1 MRENG
6 RQGRKGMPLKKD
18 LFDLEGKVA
27 LITGAALGLGRSFAN
42 VLAEAGTDVAIVDI
56 DKDHL
61 TETEGILKNTGR
73 KVLKIVADVSEPAD
87 VARMADETFSNL
99 GQLNI
104 AVNNAGI
111 IHKPYRFHETPL
123 KEWNRLISINM
134 TGVFTCMQRE
144 IEYMLKGQGGVIINI
159 ASILGLRGL
168 VPELAPRVS
177 YVAAKHAV
185 IGLTKQAALEYAG
198 DGIRVNAI
206 APGWF
211 EGTEIARERLA
222 DVNEAYYRGRSQKII
237 GATPL
242 RRRGRVH
249 ELSALLLYL
258 ASDASS
264 FVTGQTF
271 AVDGGWTVY

>member
-1 MRENG
+1 
-6 RQGRKGMPLKKD
+6 MPLGKE
-18 LFDLEGKVA
+18 LFDLEGKAA
-27 LITGAALGLGRSFAN
+27 LVTGAALGLGRIFART
-42 VLAEAGTDVAIVDI
+42 LAEAGADVAIADI
-56 DKDHL
+56 NQVRL
-61 TETEGILKNTGR
+61 LETQESIKEAGGKA
-73 KVLKIVADVSEPAD
+73 LKIVADVSNPAN
-87 VARMADETFSNL
+87 VARMVEETVSTL
-99 GQLNI
+99 GRLDI

-111 IHKPYRFHETPL
+111 VHKPYRFHETPL
-123 KEWNRLISINM
+123 EEWNRLMAIDM

-144 IEYMLKGQGGVIINI
+144 LEWMIGQKGGVIINI

-168 VPELAPRVS
+168 PPEFMPRVS

-211 EGTEIARERLA
+211 EGTDIARERLA
-222 DVNEAYYRGRSQKII
+222 GVDEEFFRERTQKILDT
-237 GATPL
+237 TPMK
-242 RRRGRVH
+242 RRGRVD
-249 ELSALLLYL
+249 ELIGLLLYL

-271 AVDGGWTVY
+271 TVDGGWTAY

>member
-1 MRENG
+1 
-6 RQGRKGMPLKKD
+6 MPSGKE
-18 LFDLEGKVA
+18 LFNLEGKAA
-27 LITGAALGLGRSFAN
+27 LVTGAALGLGRSFAQT
-42 VLAEAGTDVAIVDI
+42 LAEGGADVAIADI
-56 DKDHL
+56 DQERL
-61 TETEGILKNTGR
+61 SETEEIIKEVGGKA
-73 KVLKIVADVSEPAD
+73 LKIVADVSNPAN
-87 VARMADETFSNL
+87 VARMVEETVSTL
-99 GQLNI
+99 GRLDI

-111 IHKPYRFHETPL
+111 VHKPYRFHETPL
-123 KEWNRLISINM
+123 EEWHRLMAINM

-144 IEYMLKGQGGVIINI
+144 LEWMIGQKGGVIINI

-168 VPELAPRVS
+168 PPEFMPRVS

-211 EGTEIARERLA
+211 EGTDIARERLA
-222 DVNEAYYRGRSQKII
+222 GVNEEHYKERTQKII
-237 GATPL
+237 EATPMK
-242 RRRGRVH
+242 RRGRVQ
-249 ELSALLLYL
+249 ELMGLLLYL

-271 AVDGGWTVY
+271 TIDGGWTAY

>member
-1 MRENG
+1 MSSGKE
-6 RQGRKGMPLKKD
+6 
-18 LFDLEGKVA
+18 LFNLEGKVA
-27 LITGAALGLGRSFAN
+27 LVTGAALGLGRSFAQT
-42 VLAEAGTDVAIVDI
+42 LAEAVADVAIVDI
-56 DKDHL
+56 DQERL
-61 TETEGILKNTGR
+61 SETEEIIKEVGGKA
-73 KVLKIVADVSEPAD
+73 LKIVADVSNPAH
-87 VARMADETFSNL
+87 VARMVEETVSTL
-99 GQLNI
+99 GRLDI

-111 IHKPYRFHETPL
+111 VHKPYRFHETPL
-123 KEWNRLISINM
+123 EEWHRLMAINM

-144 IEYMLKGQGGVIINI
+144 LEWMIGQKGGVIINI

-168 VPELAPRVS
+168 PPEFMPRVS

-211 EGTEIARERLA
+211 EGTDIARERLA
-222 DVNEAYYRGRSQKII
+222 GVNEEYYRERTQKII
-237 GATPL
+237 EATPMK
-242 RRRGRVH
+242 RRGRVQ
-249 ELSALLLYL
+249 ELTGLLLYL

-271 AVDGGWTVY
+271 TIDGGWTAY

>member
-1 MRENG
+1 
-6 RQGRKGMPLKKD
+6 MPLKKN
-18 LFDLEGKVA
+18 LLNLEGKVA
-27 LITGAALGLGRSFAN
+27 LVTGAALGLGRSFAHS
-42 VLAEAGTDVAIVDI
+42 LAEVGADVVIVDI
-56 DKDHL
+56 NKDQL
-61 TETEGILKNTGR
+61 NETEGILRKTGR
-73 KVLKIVADVSEPAD
+73 KVLNVLADVSDPAA
-87 VARMADETFSNL
+87 VARMVDETV
-99 GQLNI
+99 LNFGKLDI

-123 KEWNRLISINM
+123 EEWNRLMAINM

-144 IEYMLKGQGGVIINI
+144 IEFMLEGQGGAIINI

-168 VPELAPRVS
+168 VPEFAPRVS

-185 IGLTKQAALEYAG
+185 IGLTKQAALEYAA

-211 EGTEIARERLA
+211 EGTDIARERLA
-222 DVNEAYYRGRSQKII
+222 SADEAHSNERAQKII
-237 GATPL
+237 TATPM
-242 RRRGRVH
+242 RRRGRVP
-249 ELSALLLYL
+249 ELNALLLYL

-271 AVDGGWTVY
+271 VVDGGWTVY